1 MWTTFLLVFIS
12 IVLGAGAWL
21 LFVWA
26 VRSGQY
32 EDVEGQKHRILDDEQ
47 VPTPGAS
54 GNIPPDGGP
63 RRIRG

>member
-26 VRSGQY
+26 VRSDQY
-32 EDVEGQKHRILDDEQ
+32 EDVEGQKYRILDDEQ
-47 VPTPGAS
+47 DPAPRSS
-54 GNIPPDGGP
+54 GDISPDGGTGG
-63 RRIRG
+63 RRR

>member
-12 IVLGAGAWL
+12 IVLGVGAWL

-26 VRSGQY
+26 VRSDQY

-47 VPTPGAS
+47 GRQPQ
-54 GNIPPDGGP
+54 PPVN
-63 RRIRG
+63 RHRG

>member
-1 MWTTFLLVFIS
+1 MWTIFLLVFIS

-32 EDVEGQKHRILDDEQ
+32 EDVEGQKHRILDDDTDS
-47 VPTPGAS
+47 TPGKTADDS
-54 GNIPPDGGP
+54 PEEGTGE
-63 RRIRG
+63 RRR

>member
-32 EDVEGQKHRILDDEQ
+32 DDMEGPKHRILDDE
-47 VPTPGAS
+47 PDETPGKP
-54 GNIPPDGGP
+54 GGIPPNGRTG
-63 RRIRG
+63 RRRR